1 MRKSFMIVLL
11 FAAGLAACSNYGK
24 KVSQDYLEVY
34 YKEGI
39 TKEQAQ
45 KTLDFLY
52 PLWKEKS
59 GKTNTKSI
67 QLTKAG
73 GDTINFRMVVNKDKL
88 KGMDDETFY
97 SMANVFSDS
106 IFNGAPVNIVFAD
119 EKFKPIRSLTF
130 KKTVAPADY
139 GEKTTSGNIEVYA
152 NDISSQG
159 AQELADFLNKTIAP
173 DNTISFQISKNGEG
187 LYVLK
192 MVSSPAKAANLT
204 DADFTDISSKVSEE
218 ILSGAPLIFQLTD
231 DTFKPFRT
239 FEYKIKGQA
248 TDSSSI
254 Q

>member
-1 MRKSFMIVLL
+1 MRRSLMIVLL

-73 GDTINFRMVVNKDKL
+73 GDTINFRVVTDKDKL

-119 EKFKPIRSLTF
+119 KTFKTVRSLAF
-130 KKTVAPADY
+130 KKTVAPADF

-152 NDISSQG
+152 NDISAQT
-159 AQELADFLNKTIAP
+159 AQELAAFLNKTVAP
-173 DNTISFQISKNGEG
+173 ANTISFQISKNEG
-187 LYVLK
+187 GVYVLK
-192 MVSSPAKAANLT
+192 MVSTPEKASSLT
-204 DADFTDISSKVSEE
+204 DEDFNDISSKVSDEV
-218 ILSGAPLIFQLTD
+218 LSGAPLIFQLTD

-239 FEYKIKGQA
+239 FEYKTKGQA
-248 TDSSSI
+248 ADSSSM